1 MYISEIHKNIEK
13 FFGFLRKLRLNWLR
27 QTLTF
32 AEGEYLSS
40 AADMFSNS
48 LQISDIT
55 NKEFFELKLFQ
66 IKKKF

>member
-1 MYISEIHKNIEK
+1 MMYISELHKNIEK

-40 AADMFSNS
+40 AADMFSNI
-48 LQISDIT
+48 L
-55 NKEFFELKLFQ
+55 
-66 IKKKF
+66 